1 MEIKLNGR
9 NRSVTAVTAEE
20 LCTKSDLAH
29 SYIIINGYSAVPA
42 TRLNAG
48 DEVFIIPKNTCPH
61 RDEWAQMLYARH
73 TPGVQAKL
81 NQAVVAISGLGGLGS
96 NIAVQLCRCGI
107 GTLRLFD
114 FDTVD
119 ISNLNRQSYFIEDLG
134 RLKTEALA
142 EQLRRINPYVTVYAE
157 TVRLTGKNAGALLR
171 DCNIVI
177 EAFDDPRAKAML
189 VNTVLEEL
197 PETVI
202 IAASGMA
209 GYGRSNAITTRKIN
223 DHFYLCGDAT
233 SAAKPDQG
241 LMAPRV
247 ALCAAHEAN
256 LAVELLAERL

>member
-1 MEIKLNGR
+1 
-9 NRSVTAVTAEE
+9 
-20 LCTKSDLAH
+20 
-29 SYIIINGYSAVPA
+29 
-42 TRLNAG
+42 
-48 DEVFIIPKNTCPH
+48 
-61 RDEWAQMLYARH
+61 MLYARH

-142 EQLRRINPYVTVYAE
+142 EQLRRINPYVTVHAE
-157 TVRLTGKNAGALLR
+157 TIRLTGKNAGALLR

-197 PETVI
+197 PETII

-223 DHFYLCGDAT
+223 DHFYLCAT
-233 SAAKPDQG
+233 QR
-241 LMAPRV
+241 APQNPARG
-247 ALCAAHEAN
+247 
-256 LAVELLAERL
+256 